1 MNFEIFKPSMMSTQL
16 FSELCQITWGVLCF
30 QMFLDA
36 FCVLRMISIGSMVLD
51 NPKVDYDTFI
61 LVGLV
66 YVGRLGSASLKVVQ
80 QKRRGTRKILKSL
93 YYTTFMHCATI
104 YFRWCKVL
112 EWKYWHF
119 YFFHHFQLI
128 QLKQNISYWIFW
140 FSFFQ
145 IFLFFLWAL
154 EFSILGFRIL
164 NPWIE
169 DGKS

>member
-1 MNFEIFKPSMMSTQL
+1 MNFEIFKPSLMSTQL
-16 FSELCQITWGVLCF
+16 FSEWCQMIWVVLCF

-119 YFFHHFQLI
+119 YFFHHLI
-128 QLKQNISYWIFW
+128 IISFHLNKI
-140 FSFFQ
+140 FQ
-145 IFLFFLWAL
+145 IKCFGFLFFRYFCFFMGI
-154 EFSILGFRIL
+154 EILNFRI
-164 NPWIE
+164 
-169 DGKS
+169 